1 MKTITVSPEEMEKRV
16 ARFGRITPQSN
27 SYSETDGIPKEAYEM
42 LTAKT
47 LYLLMSPESQGGPMA
62 QQPAVVTK
70 DKMSVIIAECPPGD
84 RPLLHAH
91 HKTNETFFCLEGK
104 FRIRWGDEGEN
115 ETYLEQYDM
124 IAVPPGVVRDFTN
137 VSDKT
142 SRLLVWITGETE
154 EDFNDIEMPPVEAQ
168 RLEKKFGAEVIEKF
182 KNIGVRFNAGVD
194 T

>member
-1 MKTITVSPEEMEKRV
+1 MKTITVTPEEMESRI
-16 ARFGRITPQSN
+16 ARFGQITPQSN
-27 SYSETDGIPKEAYEM
+27 SYSEADGIPKEAYEM

-70 DKMSVIIAECPPGD
+70 DKMSVIVAECPPGD

-91 HKTNETFFCLEGK
+91 HKTNETFFCLDGK

-124 IAVPPGVVRDFTN
+124 IAVQPGIVRDFTN
-137 VSDKT
+137 VSKKT
-142 SRLLVWITGETE
+142 ARLLVWITGESE
-154 EDFNDIEMPPVEAQ
+154 GDFNDIEMPPVEAR
-168 RLEKKFGAEVIEKF
+168 RLQEKFGDGVLEKF
-182 KNIGVRFNAGVD
+182 KKIGVSFNAGVD
-194 T
+194 A